1 MSKFRSARAVL
12 AGTAVVALAGCGA
25 SAGSSNAA
33 SGTTSSATAT
43 ASSASA
49 SAGLSA
55 TPVATSS
62 LSVTGSPLY
71 PIAVGN
77 TWLYQT
83 TASVSGEDGLQTT
96 KVLSVVPVSGGQRV
110 TMSET
115 TDLHGVKTTT
125 DDDTIFYSNG
135 KIAYPVA
142 GGEVSVLGGGVL
154 WPTTAELASGKVYH
168 SVLRIKVLK
177 SGPVQDQNANVTV
190 QGQGTSTVTVPAGTY
205 QATLVTMTISV
216 KVGNESSTEE
226 VQTWAA
232 PGTGPVKTKVSLH
245 APGNIALTSTEELL
259 SFTKG

>member
-12 AGTAVVALAGCGA
+12 AGAAVVALAGCGA
-25 SAGSSNAA
+25 SASSSNVA
-33 SGTTSSATAT
+33 SGTTSSTTAP
-43 ASSASA
+43 SAS
-49 SAGLSA
+49 LSA
-55 TPVATSS
+55 TPVAASS
-62 LSVTGSPLY
+62 SSVTGSPLY

-77 TWLYQT
+77 TWVYQT
-83 TASVSGEDGLQTT
+83 TASVSGENGLQTT

-115 TDLHGVKTTT
+115 TDLHGVKTTS

-135 KIAYPVA
+135 TISYPVA

-168 SVLRIKVLK
+168 SVLRIKVAK
-177 SGPVQDQNANVTV
+177 SGPAQDQDANVTV

-205 QATLVTMTISV
+205 QATLVTMTFSV
-216 KVGNESSTEE
+216 KVGGESSTEE

-245 APGNIALTSTEELL
+245 APGNIALTSTQELL

>member
-1 MSKFRSARAVL
+1 MSKFGSARAVL

-25 SAGSSNAA
+25 SSSSSGVA
-33 SGTTSSATAT
+33 SGTTPLAT
-43 ASSASA
+43 ASSAS
-49 SAGLSA
+49 SSPSA
-55 TPVATSS
+55 TPATTSGS
-62 LSVTGSPLY
+62 SVTGSSLY

-77 TWLYQT
+77 TWVYQT

-115 TDLHGVKTTT
+115 TDVHGVKTTT
-125 DDDTIFYSNG
+125 DDDTTFYSDG

-154 WPTTAELASGKVYH
+154 WPTPAELASGQVFH

-177 SGPVQDQNANVTV
+177 SGPVQDQDANVTV
-190 QGQGTSTVTVPAGTY
+190 QGQPASTVTVPAGTY
-205 QATLVTMTISV
+205 QATQVTMTISV
-216 KVGNESSTEE
+216 KVGDESSIEE

-245 APGNIALTSTEELL
+245 AAGNIVLTSTEELL

>member
-25 SAGSSNAA
+25 SSSSSDVA
-33 SGTTSSATAT
+33 SGTTPLAT
-43 ASSASA
+43 ASSAS
-49 SAGLSA
+49 SSPSA
-55 TPVATSS
+55 TPATTSS
-62 LSVTGSPLY
+62 SSVTGTPLY

-77 TWLYQT
+77 TWVYQT
-83 TASVSGEDGLQTT
+83 TASVSGENGLQTT
-96 KVLSVVPVSGGQRV
+96 KVLSVVPVPGGQRV

-115 TDLHGVKTTT
+115 TDLHGVKTTS
-125 DDDTIFYSNG
+125 DDDTIFYSDG

-142 GGEVSVLGGGVL
+142 GGEVTVQGSGVL
-154 WPTTAELASGKVYH
+154 WPTTAELASGKVFH
-168 SVLRIKVLK
+168 SVLRIKVNQ

-216 KVGNESSTEE
+216 KVGGESSTEE

-245 APGNIALTSTEELL
+245 ATGNIALTSTEELL

>member
-12 AGTAVVALAGCGA
+12 AGTAVVGLAGCGA
-25 SAGSSNAA
+25 SASSSNVA
-33 SGTTSSATAT
+33 SGTTSSTTAP
-43 ASSASA
+43 SASV
-49 SAGLSA
+49 SA

-62 LSVTGSPLY
+62 SSVTGSALY

-77 TWLYQT
+77 TWVYQT
-83 TASVSGEDGLQTT
+83 TASVSGENGLQTT

-115 TDLHGVKTTT
+115 TDLDGVKTTSN
-125 DDDTIFYSNG
+125 DDTIFYSDG

-142 GGEVSVLGGGVL
+142 GGEVSVLNGGVL
-154 WPTTAELASGKVYH
+154 WPTPAELASGKVFH

-177 SGPVQDQNANVTV
+177 SGPDQDQNANVTV
-190 QGQGTSTVTVPAGTY
+190 QGQGTSMVTVPAGTY
-205 QATLVTMTISV
+205 QATLVTMTFSV
-216 KVGNESSTEE
+216 KVGSESSTEE

-232 PGTGPVKTKVSLH
+232 PGTGPVKTKVSVH
-245 APGNIALTSTEELL
+245 ATANIALTSTQELV

>member
-25 SAGSSNAA
+25 SASSSNAA
-33 SGTTSSATAT
+33 SGATSSATA
-43 ASSASA
+43 ASTSASV
-49 SAGLSA
+49 SVSA

-62 LSVTGSPLY
+62 SSVTGSPLY

-77 TWLYQT
+77 TWVYQT
-83 TASVSGEDGLQTT
+83 SASVSGENGLQTT

-115 TDLHGVKTTT
+115 TDLHGVKTTSN
-125 DDDTIFYSNG
+125 DDTIFYSNG
-135 KIAYPVA
+135 TISYPVA
-142 GGEVSVLGGGVL
+142 GGEVSVQGGGVL

-168 SVLRIKVLK
+168 SVLHIKVLK
-177 SGPVQDQNANVTV
+177 SGPAQDQDANVTV
-190 QGQGTSTVTVPAGTY
+190 QGHPASTVTVPAGTY
-205 QATLVTMTISV
+205 QATLVTMTFSV

-232 PGTGPVKTKVSLH
+232 PGTGPVKTKVSVH
-245 APGNIALTSTEELL
+245 APGNIALTSTQELV

>member
-25 SAGSSNAA
+25 SASSSNAA
-33 SGTTSSATAT
+33 SGTTSSATA
-43 ASSASA
+43 SSAS
-49 SAGLSA
+49 LSA

-62 LSVTGSPLY
+62 SSVTGSPLY

-77 TWLYQT
+77 TWVYQT
-83 TASVSGEDGLQTT
+83 TASVSGENGLQTT
-96 KVLSVVPVSGGQRV
+96 RVLSVVPVSGGHRV

-115 TDLHGVKTTT
+115 TDLHGVKTTSN
-125 DDDTIFYSNG
+125 DDTIFYSNG
-135 KIAYPVA
+135 TISYPVA
-142 GGEVSVLGGGVL
+142 GGEVSVQGGGVL

-177 SGPVQDQNANVTV
+177 SGPAQDQNADVTV
-190 QGQGTSTVTVPAGTY
+190 QGQGTRTVTVPAGTY

-216 KVGNESSTEE
+216 KVGGESSTEE

-245 APGNIALTSTEELL
+245 APGNIALTSTQELL

>member
-12 AGTAVVALAGCGA
+12 AGAAVVALAGCGA
-25 SAGSSNAA
+25 SASSSNVA
-33 SGTTSSATAT
+33 SGTTSSTTAP
-43 ASSASA
+43 SAS
-49 SAGLSA
+49 LSA

-62 LSVTGSPLY
+62 SSVTGSPLY

-77 TWLYQT
+77 TWVYQT
-83 TASVSGEDGLQTT
+83 TASVSGENGLQTT

-115 TDLHGVKTTT
+115 TDLHGVKTTS

-135 KIAYPVA
+135 TISYPVA

-168 SVLRIKVLK
+168 SVLRIKVAK
-177 SGPVQDQNANVTV
+177 SGPAQDQDTNVTV

-205 QATLVTMTISV
+205 QATLVTMTFSV
-216 KVGNESSTEE
+216 KVGGESSTEE

-245 APGNIALTSTEELL
+245 APGNIALTSTQELL

>member
-25 SAGSSNAA
+25 SAGSSDVS
-33 SGTTSSATAT
+33 SGTTSSAT

-49 SAGLSA
+49 SA
-55 TPVATSS
+55 TPGTTSNSFVAT
-62 LSVTGSPLY
+62 GSTLY
-71 PIAVGN
+71 PIAGGN
-77 TWLYQT
+77 TWVYQT
-83 TASVSGEDGLQTT
+83 TENVSGEDGLQTN
-96 KVLSVVPVSGGQRV
+96 KVLSVVPVPGGNRV

-115 TDLHGVKTTT
+115 TGLQGVKTTS
-125 DDDTIFYSNG
+125 DNDFIFYSNG

-142 GGEVSVLGGGVL
+142 GGEVSVLGSGVL
-154 WPTTAELASGKVYH
+154 WPTAAELASGQVFH

-190 QGQGTSTVTVPAGTY
+190 QGQGTSTVTVPAGSY
-205 QATLVTMTISV
+205 QATLVTMTMSL
-216 KVGNESSTEE
+216 KVGGYSSTEE

-245 APGNIALTSTEELL
+245 TVGNTVLTSTDELL
-259 SFTKG
+259 TFTQG

>member
-12 AGTAVVALAGCGA
+12 AGTAVVGLAGCGA
-25 SAGSSNAA
+25 SASSSNVA
-33 SGTTSSATAT
+33 SGTTSSTTAP
-43 ASSASA
+43 SASV
-49 SAGLSA
+49 SVSA

-62 LSVTGSPLY
+62 SSVTGSALY

-77 TWLYQT
+77 TWVYQT
-83 TASVSGEDGLQTT
+83 TASVSGENGLQTT

-115 TDLHGVKTTT
+115 TDLDGVKTTSN
-125 DDDTIFYSNG
+125 DDTIFYSDG

-142 GGEVSVLGGGVL
+142 GGEVSVLNGGVL
-154 WPTTAELASGKVYH
+154 WPTPAELASGKVFH

-177 SGPVQDQNANVTV
+177 SGPDQDQNANVTV
-190 QGQGTSTVTVPAGTY
+190 QGQGTSMVTVPAGTY
-205 QATLVTMTISV
+205 QATLVTMTFSV
-216 KVGNESSTEE
+216 KVGSESSTEE

-232 PGTGPVKTKVSLH
+232 PGTGPVKTKVSVH
-245 APGNIALTSTEELL
+245 ATANIALTSTQELV

>member
-12 AGTAVVALAGCGA
+12 AGAAVVALAGCGA
-25 SAGSSNAA
+25 SASSSNVA
-33 SGTTSSATAT
+33 SGTTSSTTAP
-43 ASSASA
+43 SAS
-49 SAGLSA
+49 LSA

-62 LSVTGSPLY
+62 SSVTGSPLY

-77 TWLYQT
+77 TWVYQT
-83 TASVSGEDGLQTT
+83 TASVSGENGLQTT

-115 TDLHGVKTTT
+115 TDLHGVKTTS

-135 KIAYPVA
+135 TISYPVA

-168 SVLRIKVLK
+168 SVLRIKVAK
-177 SGPVQDQNANVTV
+177 SGPAQDQDANVTV

-205 QATLVTMTISV
+205 QATLVTMTFSV
-216 KVGNESSTEE
+216 KVGGESSTEE

-245 APGNIALTSTEELL
+245 APGNIALTSTQELL

>member
-25 SAGSSNAA
+25 SASSSNVA
-33 SGTTSSATAT
+33 SGTTSSATA
-43 ASSASA
+43 SSASA
-49 SAGLSA
+49 SLSA

-62 LSVTGSPLY
+62 SSVTGSPLY

-77 TWLYQT
+77 TWVYQT

-110 TMSET
+110 TMSEM

-135 KIAYPVA
+135 KISYPVA

-168 SVLRIKVLK
+168 SVLRIKVAK
-177 SGPVQDQNANVTV
+177 SGPAQDQNANVTV

-245 APGNIALTSTEELL
+245 APGNIALTSTQELV

>member
-25 SAGSSNAA
+25 SSSSSGVA
-33 SGTTSSATAT
+33 SGTTSSAA
-43 ASSASA
+43 ASSAS
-49 SAGLSA
+49 STPSA
-55 TPVATSS
+55 TPGTTSDPFVAA
-62 LSVTGSPLY
+62 GSTLY

-77 TWLYQT
+77 TWVYQT
-83 TASVSGEDGLQTT
+83 TASVSGENGLQTT
-96 KVLSVVPVSGGQRV
+96 KVLSVVPVPGGQRV

-115 TDLHGVKTTT
+115 TDLHGVKTTS

-135 KIAYPVA
+135 TISYPVA

-154 WPTTAELASGKVYH
+154 WPTTAELASGKVFH
-168 SVLRIKVLK
+168 SVLRIKVNQ

-216 KVGNESSTEE
+216 KVGGESSTEE

-245 APGNIALTSTEELL
+245 ATGNIALTSTEELL

>member
-25 SAGSSNAA
+25 SASSSGVA
-33 SGTTSSATAT
+33 SGTTPLAT
-43 ASSASA
+43 ASSAS
-49 SAGLSA
+49 SSPSA
-55 TPVATSS
+55 TPVTTSS
-62 LSVTGSPLY
+62 SPVTGSTLY

-77 TWLYQT
+77 TWVYQT
-83 TASVSGEDGLQTT
+83 TTGANAEGGLQTN
-96 KVLSVVPVSGGQRV
+96 KVLSVVPVAGGQRV
-110 TMSET
+110 TMSQT
-115 TDLHGVKTTT
+115 TGLHGVKTTS
-125 DDDTIFYSNG
+125 DENLIFYSNG

-142 GGEVSVLGGGVL
+142 SGEVSVLGSGVL
-154 WPTTAELASGKVYH
+154 WPTAAELASGQVFH

-177 SGPVQDQNANVTV
+177 SGPVQDQDANVTV

-216 KVGNESSTEE
+216 KVGDESSIEE

-232 PGTGPVKTKVSLH
+232 PGTGPVKTKVSLSTVSSTV
-245 APGNIALTSTEELL
+245 LTSTDELL

>member
-25 SAGSSNAA
+25 SASSSGVA
-33 SGTTSSATAT
+33 SGTTPLAT
-43 ASSASA
+43 ASTSSAS
-49 SAGLSA
+49 SSPSA
-55 TPVATSS
+55 TPVTTSS
-62 LSVTGSPLY
+62 SSVTGSPLY

-77 TWLYQT
+77 TWEYQT
-83 TASVSGEDGLQTT
+83 TASVSGENGLQTT

-125 DDDTIFYSNG
+125 DDDTIFYSDG

-142 GGEVSVLGGGVL
+142 GGEVTVLGGGVL
-154 WPTTAELASGKVYH
+154 WPTTAELATGKVFH
-168 SVLRIKVLK
+168 SVLRIKVSQ

-190 QGQGTSTVTVPAGTY
+190 QGQGTRTVTVPAGTY

-216 KVGNESSTEE
+216 KVGNESSTDE

-232 PGTGPVKTKVSLH
+232 PGTGPVKTKMSVH
-245 APGNIALTSTEELL
+245 ATGNIALTSTEELL

>member
-25 SAGSSNAA
+25 STGSSEVA
-33 SGTTSSATAT
+33 SGATSSATAST
-43 ASSASA
+43 ASTSTSA
-49 SAGLSA
+49 SA
-55 TPVATSS
+55 TPVSTSS
-62 LSVTGSPLY
+62 SSVTGSPLY

-77 TWLYQT
+77 TWVYQT
-83 TASVSGEDGLQTT
+83 TASVSGENGLQTT

-115 TDLHGVKTTT
+115 TDVHGVKTTN
-125 DDDTIFYSNG
+125 DDNTIFYSDG

-142 GGEVSVLGGGVL
+142 GGEVTVLGGGVL
-154 WPTTAELASGKVYH
+154 WPTAAELASGKVFH
-168 SVLRIKVLK
+168 SVLRIKVAK

-216 KVGNESSTEE
+216 KVGGVSSTEE

-232 PGTGPVKTKVSLH
+232 PGTGPVKTKVSVH
-245 APGNIALTSTEELL
+245 ATGNIALTSTEELL